1 MNTTQ
6 CGGKRRHRSRK
17 HRGGGYT
24 TDVSQ
29 SIAGFATI
37 TPNREVTCASY
48 DTRGGNNV
56 TGGRRR
62 KRTRKATTRRRKTA
76 KNSEVARFDKMLA
89 RQERLMKQLKGGGG
103 SYGTPVGSDLA
114 LNVPRAGYGYAGKGI
129 AGYADP
135 TPIY

>member
-1 MNTTQ
+1 MNSTA
-6 CGGKRRHRSRK
+6 CGGRRKHRTRK

-56 TGGRRR
+56 MGGGKRGHTIKQLKSLLKKKGLKTTG
-62 KRTRKATTRRRKTA
+62 KKATLRR
-76 KNSEVARFDKMLA
+76 
-89 RQERLMKQLKGGGG
+89 RLMKRGGG
-103 SYGTPVGSDLA
+103 SYGTPVASDLA
-114 LNVPRAGYGYAGKGI
+114 LNVPRAGYGYDGKGI
-129 AGYADP
+129 AGFADP

>member
-1 MNTTQ
+1 MNATA
-6 CGGKRRHRSRK
+6 CGGRRRHRTRK

-29 SIAGFATI
+29 SIAGFPTI
-37 TPNREVTCASY
+37 TPNREVTCASM

-56 TGGRRR
+56 TGGARKHGHTIKQLKRLLKKKGLKTTGKKSTLR
-62 KRTRKATTRRRKTA
+62 KR
-76 KNSEVARFDKMLA
+76 
-89 RQERLMKQLKGGGG
+89 LMKGGGG